1 MTARLRN
8 HSLWLMP
15 EEAARA
21 RLDRIIED
29 LSNTHRTPRFHA
41 HVTLLA
47 RVLQPAHDVVAKT
60 QALAIAG
67 KLPQLSLTLGSLAMT
82 NAYFLSL
89 FAIVDPGDYLLA
101 AHERLKSCFH
111 VQSIGAF
118 TPHLSLLYGKLA
130 EVDKHAIV
138 ARLHRR
144 YPERFTAREIAVFDT
159 SGAPEHWR
167 QVGSVA
173 LTEP

>member
-1 MTARLRN
+1 MTARIRN

-15 EEAARA
+15 DEAARA
-21 RLDRIIED
+21 RLDRIIEN
-29 LSNTHRTPRFHA
+29 LSNTYLTPSFPA

-47 RVLQPAHDVVAKT
+47 RVLQPAHNVVAKT
-60 QALAIAG
+60 QALATAE
-67 KLPQLSLTLGSLAMT
+67 KLPQLPLTLGRLAMT
-82 NAYFLSL
+82 DAYFRCL
-89 FAIVDPGDYLLA
+89 FAIVDPSDNLLA
-101 AHERLKSCFH
+101 THQRLKRCFNM
-111 VQSIGAF
+111 QSIDAF

-159 SGAPEHWR
+159 SGAPERWR
-167 QVGSVA
+167 QIGSVA
-173 LTEP
+173 LAEP